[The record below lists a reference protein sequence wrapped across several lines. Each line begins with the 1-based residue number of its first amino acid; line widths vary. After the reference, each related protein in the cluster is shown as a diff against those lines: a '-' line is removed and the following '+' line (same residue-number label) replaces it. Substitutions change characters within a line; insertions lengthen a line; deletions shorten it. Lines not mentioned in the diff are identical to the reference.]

1 MHFLGREP
9 TGARLLVL
17 TTVRAE
23 NDTQIGAAL
32 APVAQRVE
40 VGPLSPDAV
49 AELARA
55 AGQGELADR
64 ILEQT
69 RGHTLFVVEVLRAL
83 ASGDAGVPASLRTAV
98 LARIRRAGPPV
109 EALLRSAAVLGAT
122 LDPLTLGDML
132 DLVPAAALELC
143 EAALEARLLWLDG
156 ASAPLPGG
164 NALNAAASETASL
177 IALLA
182 VLAWAVIRP
191 RGWPEAVAAVPA
203 AVILIAIGAIPAGGA
218 GSEARQLGPVI
229 GFLAAI
235 LVLAH
240 LCDDDGL
247 FRACGGWMARS
258 SAGSPRRL
266 LAQVFVIASVT
277 TAVLS
282 LDATVV
288 LLTPVVFATAARLE
302 VRARPHVYACTHLA
316 NSASLLLPVSN
327 LTNLLAFAASGLAFG
342 HFAALMAVP
351 WLAAIGVEYAVFSRF
366 FASDLNTGGQ
376 NVRPRR
382 DRAGADQDGADR
394 DEDTK
399 LPVFTVIVV
408 ALTLAGFA
416 GASAAGVNPAWAAF
430 AGAVILAVRALI
442 RRRVAPAGLVRA
454 ADLPFLL
461 FVLSLGIVVKA
472 VTDNGLGRALAPLLP
487 GGTSLPALLATAA
500 LAAALANVCN
510 NLPAVLV
517 LLPLAAPSGA
527 GAVLAVLLGVNIGP
541 NLTYTGSLATLLWR
555 RILRHHGS
563 SPDLG
568 EFTRLGLLTVPAGL
582 VIGVLALWAGLHVL
596 GG

>member
-1 MHFLGREP
+1 MDGCFG
-9 TGARLLVL
+9 
-17 TTVRAE
+17 
-23 NDTQIGAAL
+23 L
-32 APVAQRVE
+32 AP
-40 VGPLSPDAV
+40 
-49 AELARA
+49 
-55 AGQGELADR
+55 
-64 ILEQT
+64 
-69 RGHTLFVVEVLRAL
+69 
-83 ASGDAGVPASLRTAV
+83 
-98 LARIRRAGPPV
+98 
-109 EALLRSAAVLGAT
+109 
-122 LDPLTLGDML
+122 
-132 DLVPAAALELC
+132 
-143 EAALEARLLWLDG
+143 
-156 ASAPLPGG
+156 PGG
-164 NALNAAASETASL
+164 DALNAAASETVSL

-203 AVILIAIGAIPAGGA
+203 AVILIAAGAIPAGAA

-240 LCDDDGL
+240 LCGDDGL
-247 FRACGGWMARS
+247 FRACGAWMARS
-258 SAGSPRRL
+258 SVGQSRLAGSRRL
-266 LAQVFVIASVT
+266 LVQVFVIASVT

-351 WLAAIGVEYAVFSRF
+351 WLAAIGVEYVVFGRF
-366 FASDLNTGGQ
+366 FASDLNVQPGRDRG
-376 NVRPRR
+376 PAGR
-382 DRAGADQDGADR
+382 DRADDDG
-394 DEDTK
+394 DTR

-416 GASAAGVNPAWAAF
+416 GASAAGINPAWAAF
-430 AGAVILAVRALI
+430 AGAVVLAVRALA
-442 RRRVAPAGLVRA
+442 RRRVAPASLVRA

-582 VIGVLALWAGLHVL
+582 VVGVLALWAGLHVL